1 MALPAFFDPIVNAPR
16 WQKVALGL
24 VGLAILG
31 AGGYFLL
38 LSPLEVRVNTLRAQ
52 HTSLYRELLEAR
64 TAAADVV
71 RFQREAAELERRLEV
86 MKDRLPTEKEMPPL
100 YRTLTDAAFQ
110 AGLLVSLFQPREGK
124 VRDYYVEIPITLM
137 AEVRDRRRYFGA
149 RSRRRR
155 SGARRSGGPV
165 GVVRFLDRMKSD
177 ADRRADPNGL
187 GAGSGRRLDHEE
199 RSELCARVV
208 ELFVESWSS

>member
-24 VGLAILG
+24 VGLAIIS

-52 HTSLYRELLEAR
+52 HASLFRELVEAR
-64 TAAADVV
+64 GAAADVA
-71 RFQREAAELERRLEV
+71 RFRRETAELERRLEI

-100 YRTLTDAAFQ
+100 FRTLTDAAFQ

-124 VRDYYVEIPITLM
+124 VHDYYVQIPITVM
-137 AEVRDRRRYFGA
+137 AE
-149 RSRRRR
+149 
-155 SGARRSGGPV
+155 GGYHQLGEFFERVATLPR
-165 GVVRFLDRMKSD
+165 VVTVEELKVTGLTKAKRPM
-177 ADRRADPNGL
+177 RADLTLATFTYRPL
-187 GAGSGRRLDHEE
+187 GSPPAPKAGPPAGGQK
-199 RSELCARVV
+199 
-208 ELFVESWSS
+208 